1 MFCQREYCERWAAT
15 EMGAMYAAVTNL
27 YFILGPLKA
36 FIGESASAIHLY
48 NSEKAFPSYASGVH
62 YIIHTQILHNR
73 YHRVPS
79 LTQTI
84 PPW

>member
-1 MFCQREYCERWAAT
+1 
-15 EMGAMYAAVTNL
+15 MGALYAAVTNL

-36 FIGESASAIHLY
+36 FISESASAIHLY
-48 NSEKAFPSYASGVH
+48 KSEKAFPSYASGEVH

-84 PPW
+84 PPRNIHTLMLYHLCEH